1 VSQRDDK
8 PEVSESS
15 APSRPKLRPDPS
27 VIVAPEVP
35 TAATPTPGAEAPPL
49 VEATLPITAPTPAWE
64 TDPGERIAGEPLPAP
79 ATSPPQ
85 PMPTQPTPAWN
96 DAAPLPSG
104 MVTETAP
111 AWSDEAKPPASADTT
126 GPLADPGPQ
135 ANVVTEAT
143 PAWVDAS
150 VDRSLKD
157 GTTRRKLPATPAEPD
172 ATRLK
177 LPQVADEVPAG
188 VTRPTRRPGGLSR
201 PLKLGLAAFF
211 TLSLVFIVWVF
222 GRSDDVLDPSRPEL
236 IRTVKTTAVPLPPEK
251 KVDVTPVIAAPKEPP
266 KPAVP
271 MELVVDA
278 GDGAANVT
286 HVSGSIVRI
295 ETEPPTNVFWNGN
308 DFGWTPV
315 LITMPVGPNTITL
328 ENKDQAFKRTLS
340 VTAANEER
348 TFLRFEFA
356 KGWLSIDR
364 PRTAKAVLVDG
375 VKMMHSPL
383 LLWEGRH
390 RIEVVFANG
399 QKGTKNA
406 DVVRGDTA
414 ELFFDDPLPQE

>member
-1 VSQRDDK
+1 MSQRDDK
-8 PEVSESS
+8 PDSS
-15 APSRPKLRPDPS
+15 APAASRPKLRPDPS
-27 VIVAPEVP
+27 VIVATEVP
-35 TAATPTPGAEAPPL
+35 TAATPTPGAEGL
-49 VEATLPITAPTPAWE
+49 SVDATLPITAPTPAWE
-64 TDPGERIAGEPLPAP
+64 TDPGERIAGEPIPAP

-96 DAAPLPSG
+96 DAATVPPSG
-104 MVTETAP
+104 LVTETAP
-111 AWSDEAKPPASADTT
+111 AWTDEPKPPSSADTT
-126 GPLADPGPQ
+126 GPLGEPGPQ
-135 ANVVTEAT
+135 ANIVTEAT
-143 PAWVDAS
+143 PAWVDPS
-150 VDRSLKD
+150 PTD
-157 GTTRRKLPATPAEPD
+157 GATRKKLPATPAEPE

-188 VTRPTRRPGGLSR
+188 VTRRTERPGGLPR
-201 PLKLGLAAFF
+201 ALKLGLAAFF
-211 TLSLVFIVWVF
+211 TLSLIFIVWVF
-222 GRSDDVLDPSRPEL
+222 GRSDEVLDPSRPEL

-251 KVDVTPVIAAPKEPP
+251 KIDVTPVIAAPKEPP
-266 KPAVP
+266 KPAVA
-271 MELVVDA
+271 MELVVDG
-278 GDGAANVT
+278 GDGSASVT
-286 HVSGSIVRI
+286 HVSGSIVRL

-315 LITMPVGPNTITL
+315 LITMPVGPNTVTL
-328 ENKDQAFKRTLS
+328 ENKDQGFKRTMT

-375 VKMMHSPL
+375 AKLMHSPL

-399 QKGTKNA
+399 QKGSKNV
-406 DVVRGDTA
+406 DVVRGETA